1 MFRPLCLLSVCLLL
15 PACDDGDRPA
25 VTNGTQPTPPTRL
38 RQAAP
43 GLWCGAQPDGLD
55 DFQALRNLG
64 VRTVLSVDGA
74 LPDLGAATAAGLRYV
89 HIPLGYD
96 GIKQADAL
104 SLAQAVR
111 DAGGGIYIHC
121 HHGRHRGPAACA
133 VAGVLTGRLTPEQ
146 AEPLLRAAGTGP
158 EYVGLWEAARMARPL
173 SAADLAA
180 LATDLPASRPPPDLV
195 RAMLDLDTRLEH
207 LRAAHAAGWTAPPGH
222 ADIDPPHEALL
233 LSEGY
238 AELVRIT
245 DRPEDWRRLAKVGH
259 ERAEALRNAMRDPAL
274 AGVREARLKAVAD
287 TCLDCHRDWR
297 NRR

>member
-1 MFRPLCLLSVCLLL
+1 
-15 PACDDGDRPA
+15 
-25 VTNGTQPTPPTRL
+25 
-38 RQAAP
+38 
-43 GLWCGAQPDGLD
+43 
-55 DFQALRNLG
+55 
-64 VRTVLSVDGA
+64 
-74 LPDLGAATAAGLRYV
+74 
-89 HIPLGYD
+89 
-96 GIKQADAL
+96 
-104 SLAQAVR
+104 
-111 DAGGGIYIHC
+111 
-121 HHGRHRGPAACA
+121 
-133 VAGVLTGRLTPEQ
+133 VLTGRLTPEQ